1 MDESQRSEP
10 VTMTADEHTE
20 LYAEHKARA
29 LGLRLMI
36 DEGLIGGL
44 DPTKHAR
51 MTGEYLDEVACM
63 THHYTMARLAREL
76 ET

>member
-1 MDESQRSEP
+1 MPPLNDHP
-10 VTMTADEHTE
+10 VTSAAHTE

-36 DEGLIGGL
+36 DGGLVEGL